1 MEVDIHSKK
10 AKYIRT
16 EKIILYI
23 LIFLS
28 ICLIEFKDHSRI
40 ISLIKSRKYINIC
53 FKTKLINPNLIQ
65 IQEIPK
71 ITIIIP
77 IFNCQDSIKY
87 AVRSVQNQNISN
99 FELILINDLSL
110 DNSLNII
117 IQLSQED
124 SRIRVL
130 NNLHNMGTLYSRC
143 IGVIKSKGKYILSLD
158 NDDLFMNYDI
168 FYTALNEM
176 EKGKYDILEFH
187 AIRGRSYSPHISEMI
202 DDVFH
207 ENENNL
213 ILNQPNLGQHSITRN
228 GTFGFNNIH
237 IWGKC
242 IKKEIY
248 KKSINL
254 LGKEKYN
261 RYICWAE
268 DTLMV
273 FILFNL
279 ANSYKFIN
287 IYSIFHLESNKTTGY
302 TQSFR
307 NKVFGELFLLDIM
320 INFFN
325 NKETIK
331 YIFNKALDMESLDFF
346 NEGVNYDVNK
356 KYLKTI
362 IKKFIKCKNI
372 SYYDKIIIVRYFINY
387 I

>member
-1 MEVDIHSKK
+1 MEVDINSKK
-10 AKYIRT
+10 DKYIRT

-23 LIFLS
+23 IIFLS
-28 ICLIEFKDHSRI
+28 ICIIEFKDHSRI
-40 ISLIKSRKYINIC
+40 LSLIKSRKYINIC
-53 FKTKLINPNLIQ
+53 YKAKLINPNLIQ

-130 NNLHNMGTLYSRC
+130 NNFHNMGTLYSRC

-176 EKGKYDILEFH
+176 EKGQYDILEFH

-254 LGKEKYN
+254 LSKEKYN

-287 IYSIFHLESNKTTGY
+287 KYSIFHLESNKTTGY

-320 INFFN
+320 LNFFN

-331 YIFNKALDMESLDFF
+331 YIFNKILDMESLDFF
-346 NEGVNYDVNK
+346 NEGINYDINK
-356 KYLKTI
+356 KYLNLSLNLYT
-362 IKKFIKCKNI
+362 
-372 SYYDKIIIVRYFINY
+372 NY
-387 I
+387 H